1 MKQSFG
7 VWNKLRTALGVLT
20 VVVLSLLVWGLVNVV
35 FTKPEFRGLLD
46 LTRGAR
52 FTLSDSTKE
61 LVREVREG
69 PHVLEIHT
77 FILQFPKGDPRARIQ
92 SQVVELTRDLLERLR
107 YLGGNKIKVV
117 HHDLYREIQ
126 SSRQARDELGIKRFN
141 TLVLKL
147 GARKRILGILTDLAD
162 IEFPTEKPLP
172 GQPLVPVLRSYPGEA
187 AVSTALGGLL
197 HDRNL
202 LACWLTGHDEGLPTD
217 GSGVGYAELA
227 RQLAQNGFENRVLDL
242 DKEVRIPKNCRL
254 LLILQPKRPLF
265 ARHVDKIL
273 SYLRGG
279 GRILMTEGYW
289 LGTEIQTYG
298 SLLGPLGL
306 RLRSSLLCNGVLDPS
321 GGVPAYGTEECL
333 NLQISTGINGTH
345 PATKEL
351 RKRRANFLLRWG
363 REIEILDPKKEH
375 LEPGLRVTRLLS
387 THPFAFE
394 EEVPKGRAPDFHP
407 ASEAELGVKTVGAS
421 LVIEGKGGGT
431 SSDKE
436 GRMILLS
443 AMAFQNGEQLLE
455 RNLDLALSLVRWLSH
470 QRTLVRTGTLSL
482 AKEHMEVSPQ
492 ARERAKWVLY
502 LVPAFFLF
510 LALFV
515 LLWRRRS

>member
-7 VWNKLRTALGVLT
+7 VWNKLKAALGVFA
-20 VVVLSLLVWGLVNVV
+20 VVALSILVWGLVNVV
-35 FTKPEFRGLLD
+35 FTKPELRGLID

-52 FTLSDSTKE
+52 FTLSDTTKE
-61 LVREVREG
+61 LVKEVREG

-107 YLGGNKIKVV
+107 YLGGQKIQVI

-126 SSRQARDELGIKRFN
+126 STRQARDELGIKRFN

-162 IEFPTEKPLP
+162 IEFPAEKPLP
-172 GQPLVPVLRSYPGEA
+172 GQALVPVLRSYPGEA
-187 AVSTALGGLL
+187 AVSSALGGLL

-202 LACWLTGHDEGLPTD
+202 LACWLTGHEEGLPTD
-217 GSGVGYAELA
+217 GSGVGYADFA
-227 RQLAQNGFENRVLDL
+227 RQLAQNGFENRILDL
-242 DKEVRIPKNCRL
+242 DKEAQIPPECRL
-254 LLILQPKRPLF
+254 LLILQPKRVLF
-265 ARHVDKIL
+265 ERHVSKIL
-273 SYLRGG
+273 QYLRGG
-279 GRILMTEGYW
+279 GRVLMTEGYW
-289 LGTEIQTYG
+289 LGTEIQTYA

-306 RLRSSLLCNGVLDPS
+306 HLRSSLLCNGVLDPS
-321 GGVPAYGTEECL
+321 GGLPAYGTEECL
-333 NLQISTGINGTH
+333 SLQVSSGISGTH

-351 RKRRANFLLRWG
+351 RQRGESFVFRWG
-363 REIEILDPKKEH
+363 REIEILDAKAGAEAKER
-375 LEPGLRVTRLLS
+375 RVSRLLS

-394 EEVPKGRAPDFHP
+394 EVVPKGRAPDFRP
-407 ASEAELGVKTVGAS
+407 ASEADLGVKTLGVSVVLGE
-421 LVIEGKGGGT
+421 EGPKG
-431 SSDKE
+431 DREKE
-436 GRMILLS
+436 GRFILLS
-443 AMAFQNGEQLLE
+443 GLAFQNGEQLLE
-455 RNLDLALSLVRWLSH
+455 RNLNLALSLVRWLSH

-510 LALFV
+510 FALFV